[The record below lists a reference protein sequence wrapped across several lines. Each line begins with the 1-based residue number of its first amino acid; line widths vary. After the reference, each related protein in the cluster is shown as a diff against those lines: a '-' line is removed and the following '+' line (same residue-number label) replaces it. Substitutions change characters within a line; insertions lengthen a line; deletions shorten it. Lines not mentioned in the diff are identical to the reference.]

1 MPESKTIFTEIE
13 ALLASGANPR
23 LEELEDTLT
32 SGYAEA
38 LALEAERWRL
48 ERRIAE
54 VAALVGEGRS
64 RGKTREL
71 SNLAQ
76 RLTSTDTDL
85 AELRALLGSLRER
98 ADAARAAA

>member
-1 MPESKTIFTEIE
+1 MPENTLIFAEIE
-13 ALLASGANPR
+13 ALLAPGSKAP
-23 LEELEDTLT
+23 LDELEDTLT
-32 SGYAEA
+32 SGYAAA

-54 VAALVGEGRS
+54 VAALVGEGR

-71 SNLAQ
+71 STLAH

-85 AELRALLGSLRER
+85 SKLRGLLGSLRER
-98 ADAARAAA
+98 ADEVRAAA

>member
-1 MPESKTIFTEIE
+1 MPENTLIFAEIE
-13 ALLASGANPR
+13 ALLAPGSKAP
-23 LEELEDTLT
+23 LDELEDTLT

-54 VAALVGEGRS
+54 VAALVGEGRG

-71 SNLAQ
+71 STLAHK
-76 RLTSTDTDL
+76 LTTTDTDL
-85 AELRALLGSLRER
+85 SKLRGLLGSLRER
-98 ADAARAAA
+98 ADEVRAAA

>member
-1 MPESKTIFTEIE
+1 MADKRPIFVEIE
-13 ALLASGANPR
+13 TLLASGSKAP

-54 VAALVGEGRS
+54 VAALVGEGRG

-71 SNLAQ
+71 ANLAQ

-85 AELRALLGSLRER
+85 SKLRGMLGSLRER
-98 ADAARAAA
+98 AEEARAAA